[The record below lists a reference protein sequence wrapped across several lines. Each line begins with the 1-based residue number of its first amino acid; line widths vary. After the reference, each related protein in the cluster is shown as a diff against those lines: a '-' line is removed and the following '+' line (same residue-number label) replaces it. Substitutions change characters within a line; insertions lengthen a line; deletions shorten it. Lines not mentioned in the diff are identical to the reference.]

1 MPVILG
7 LSSLLHRKRW
17 SQMVSNMYI
26 LTNEYT
32 RSYCNEKLI
41 RNTHPYN
48 CMGRAFDK
56 CPNRAGPP
64 ASLGVAGR
72 GALIRPGSRGARRG
86 LATPRDC
93 ANPAHFPR
101 SPRRVRGTLLSQRSL
116 PPESPVR
123 RMLKKLSR
131 VGASGGPRAAAE
143 ATAWRAGDGA
153 ALGGRGRR
161 PSGCV
166 AVELVSLC
174 LMVSVRCMYHDNTK
188 RCLVCDDPWIKVEKK
203 PFCR

>member
-1 MPVILG
+1 
-7 LSSLLHRKRW
+7 
-17 SQMVSNMYI
+17 
-26 LTNEYT
+26 
-32 RSYCNEKLI
+32 
-41 RNTHPYN
+41 
-48 CMGRAFDK
+48 MGRAFDK
-56 CPNRAGPP
+56 GPGRAGPP

-131 VGASGGPRAAAE
+131 VGASGGPRAC
-143 ATAWRAGDGA
+143 G
-153 ALGGRGRR
+153 
-161 PSGCV
+161 
-166 AVELVSLC
+166 ELVSLC
-174 LMVSVRCMYHDNTK
+174 LMASVRCMYHDNIK